1 MSAEAITEKDTPPGL
16 TACAP
21 WRVEQVEV
29 LPAFKLNLRFRD
41 GTTGI
46 ADLATLVSETDS
58 GLFHAL
64 CDEQVFAKVGLQLG
78 VPVWP
83 NGADLD
89 PCWLYDEIAAHGL
102 WKRGR

>member
-1 MSAEAITEKDTPPGL
+1 VEALPG
-16 TACAP
+16 
-21 WRVEQVEV
+21 
-29 LPAFKLNLRFRD
+29 FKLRLRFCD

-46 ADLATLVSETDS
+46 ADLASLVFETDS

-64 CDEQVFAKVGLQLG
+64 RDEAAFATVSLELG

-102 WKRGR
+102 WKRG

>member
-1 MSAEAITEKDTPPGL
+1 MSAEAITEKDTAPGL
-16 TACAP
+16 TTRAP
-21 WRVEQVEV
+21 WRVEQLEA
-29 LPAFKLNLRFRD
+29 LPGFKLKLRFCD
-41 GTTGI
+41 GTAGI
-46 ADLATLVSETDS
+46 ADLASLVFETDS

-64 CDEQVFAKVGLQLG
+64 SDEAAFATVSLELG

-102 WKRGR
+102 WKRD

>member
-1 MSAEAITEKDTPPGL
+1 MSVEAITEKDTAPGL
-16 TACAP
+16 TSRAP
-21 WRVEQVEV
+21 WRVEHVEA
-29 LPAFKLNLRFRD
+29 LPGFKLKLRFCD
-41 GTTGI
+41 ETAGI
-46 ADLATLVSETDS
+46 ADLASLVFVHDS

-64 CDEQVFAKVGLQLG
+64 SDEAAFATVSLELG

-102 WKRGR
+102 WKRD